1 MSLES
6 PRLHLP
12 LLTAGQAQKELTHNE
27 ALALIDMGLG
37 AAVESAGLDIP
48 PLAPAPGQC
57 WILGSSPTGVWLGQ
71 PGALAC
77 WTEAGWRF
85 LPAVEGLS
93 VWVKDQQLW
102 TVREG
107 STWAMGRLRGNS
119 ILLDG
124 LQGVGPQQPSVAMPT
139 GGAVIDTEA
148 RDAIAA
154 ILSRLTEHGLIAA

>member
-12 LLTAGQAQKELTHNE
+12 LISAGQAQKELTHNE
-27 ALALIDMGLG
+27 ALTLIDIGLA
-37 AAVESAGLDIP
+37 AAVESAGVDAP
-48 PLAPAPGQC
+48 PSTPTPGQC
-57 WILGSSPTGVWLGQ
+57 WIIGSAPTGVWLGQ
-71 PGALAC
+71 PHALAC

-102 TVREG
+102 AVREG
-107 STWAMGRLRGNS
+107 STWMIGRLRGSRIN
-119 ILLDG
+119 LEG
-124 LQGVGPQQPSVAMPT
+124 LQVVGPQQPSVAVPS
-139 GGAVIDTEA
+139 GGAVIDAEA
-148 RDAIAA
+148 RAAIAA